1 MQRLYKYMIQNYK
14 YIIIEGNIGAGK
26 TSLASMIAET
36 YGARLILEKFA
47 DNPFLPK
54 FYSEPERYAFPLEL
68 SFLAERYSQLK
79 NEIGSVDMFSPFTVA
94 DFYFMKSIV
103 FASATL
109 EEDEFNLYRQL
120 FHIIYQSLPK
130 PDLYIYLHVDTPGLI
145 SNIAN
150 RGRDYEST
158 IDAEYLLKIQNSY
171 FNWFRQ
177 NPEHTYL
184 ILDINN
190 IDFVNNKDDYERV
203 IDVIFNHSHS
213 NGINRAIL
221 K

>member
-1 MQRLYKYMIQNYK
+1 MQRLYAFMIHDYK
-14 YIIIEGNIGAGK
+14 YIVIEGNIGAGK
-26 TSLASMIAET
+26 TSLAKMIAES
-36 YGARLILEKFA
+36 YGARMVLEKFA

-54 FYSEPERYAFPLEL
+54 FYSEPDRFAFPLEL
-68 SFLAERYSQLK
+68 SFMAERYTQLK
-79 NEIGSVDMFSPFTVA
+79 NEIGNFDIFSPFTVA

-130 PDLYIYLHVDTPGLI
+130 PDLYIYLHVEPAGLI
-145 SNIAN
+145 RNIAR

-158 IDAEYLLKIQNSY
+158 IDEKYLIKIQNSY

-190 IDFVNNKDDYERV
+190 IDFVNNGNDYSK
-203 IDVIFNHSHS
+203 ILNVIFGEKHSK
-213 NGINRAIL
+213 GLNRTIL
-221 K
+221 